1 MTKEE
6 ITALISSFINLI
18 LSVAKFILAAY
29 SGSIALLAQAWASIF
44 DILSSFVLFGA
55 LRIDRAEVSLRKN
68 SVNSQENYR
77 DTGSIFK
84 DEIPPQKRKSLAARH
99 LFISR
104 LEEKVAVGIGLSLI
118 FISYKIFMKIIH
130 PSSIVIKNPLSAAF
144 VMSLLALGSYL
155 LSKFEVYVGEKS
167 KSPGLIADG
176 YHSKVD
182 MFGSILV
189 VVALLSEHLG
199 FHIDRIAAVVICG
212 IIFIHAL
219 HVLTTALKAYLHPQE
234 KSYLRNAQQHEDMLV
249 VFIKEKLPLLM
260 DRLYRALSEKLHLN
274 SENYNQN
281 KKILNRVIVIT
292 VLIIVVGIYFSSGIY
307 MLKPNEKAIVER
319 FGKPLSITK
328 PVLPGLHYAFP
339 LPIDRINRVDTERI
353 RRISIGY
360 KASKD
365 YQLIL
370 WTNVHYKEELP
381 FLTGENSFLDLTMN
395 VHYRI
400 KNIYNFL
407 YKNSSPEDLMIQ
419 LANTILTNTL
429 SRRAFFPTITVNR
442 EKLEEDILETLGR
455 KLDEFKTGIWIE
467 GIHFRDIHPPTDIA
481 PAFEDVVSAQEDYET
496 YIHKAK
502 GYENK
507 VIPHARS
514 VKVKMKNE
522 AIAYKNDML
531 AKSKGESRRFL
542 NQQAAYRKNPDITET
557 RLYIE
562 GMEEILPDVQK
573 FIICPKEGE
582 KIQDIWF
589 FQGNQAEISTIIRE
603 EK

>member
-6 ITALISSFINLI
+6 ITALISSFVNLI
-18 LSVAKFILAAY
+18 LSIVKFLLAAY

-55 LRIDRAEVSLRKN
+55 LKMDRADAALRKN

-84 DEIPPQKRKSLAARH
+84 GEAPSQKKRSLAAKQ
-99 LFISR
+99 FFVR

-199 FHIDRIAAVVICG
+199 FHIDGIAAVVICG
-212 IIFIHAL
+212 IIFIHAF
-219 HVLTTALKAYLHPQE
+219 HVLSTALKAYIHPQA
-234 KSYLRNAQQHEDMLV
+234 KSYLKDTQQHEDILV
-249 VFIKEKLPLLM
+249 IFVKEKLPLLM
-260 DRLYRALSEKLHLN
+260 DHLHGTLSKKLHLN
-274 SENYNQN
+274 GKNYNQN
-281 KKILNRVIVIT
+281 KKVLNSIMSVVFL
-292 VLIIVVGIYFSSGIY
+292 VIVVGIYFSSGIY
-307 MLKPNEKAIVER
+307 MLRPNEKAIVER
-319 FGKPLSITK
+319 FGEPLNIAK
-328 PVLPGLHYAFP
+328 PVLPGLHYALP
-339 LPIDRINRVDTERI
+339 SPIDKVNRVDTEGI
-353 RRISIGY
+353 RRISVGY
-360 KASKD
+360 KSSKD
-365 YQLIL
+365 YPLIL
-370 WTNVHYKEELP
+370 WTNVHYKEELS
-381 FLTGENSFLDLTMN
+381 FLTGENSFLGLVMN
-395 VHYRI
+395 VHYKI
-400 KNIYNFL
+400 KDIYDFL
-407 YKNSSPEDLMIQ
+407 YKNSSPEDLMEE
-419 LANTILTNTL
+419 LTNTILTNALAKRT
-429 SRRAFFPTITVNR
+429 FFSTITVDR
-442 EKLEEDILETLGR
+442 ERLEGQVRETLQM
-455 KLDEFKTGIWIE
+455 KLDEFKTGI
-467 GIHFRDIHPPTDIA
+467 GIVGVYMRDIHPPTSIA

-496 YIHKAK
+496 YINKAK

-507 VIPHARS
+507 VIPNARA

-522 AIAYKNDML
+522 AVAYRNNML
-531 AKSKGESRRFL
+531 KKSEGEAKRFI
-542 NQQAAYRKNPDITET
+542 NQQTAYRKHPDITET

-562 GMEEILPDVQK
+562 KMEEILPDVQK
-573 FIICPKEGE
+573 FIICPKKGE
-582 KIQDIWF
+582 KIPDIWF
-589 FQGNQAEISTIIRE
+589 FQGNQKEISTIIRE

>member
-6 ITALISSFINLI
+6 ITALISSFVNLI

-55 LRIDRAEVSLRKN
+55 LRMDRADAAARKN

-84 DEIPPQKRKSLAARH
+84 DENLSQKEKPLARRR

-130 PSSIVIKNPLSAAF
+130 PSSIVIKNPIPAAF
-144 VMSLLALGSYL
+144 VMALLALGSYL

-199 FHIDRIAAVVICG
+199 FHIDGIAAVIICG

-219 HVLTTALKAYLHPQE
+219 HVLTTALKAYMNPRE
-234 KSYLRNAQQHEDMLV
+234 KSYLKDAQQHEDILV
-249 VFIKEKLPLLM
+249 IFIKEKLPLLM
-260 DRLYRALSEKLHLN
+260 DRLYSALSMKLYLTG
-274 SENYNQN
+274 NYNQN
-281 KKILNRVIVIT
+281 KKTLNKVITIVIL
-292 VLIIVVGIYFSSGIY
+292 VIAAGIYFSSGIY
-307 MLKPNEKAIVER
+307 MLNPHEKAIVER
-319 FGKPLSITK
+319 FGKPLNITK
-328 PVLPGLHYAFP
+328 PVLPGLHYALP
-339 LPIDRINRVDTERI
+339 LPIDRINRIDTERI

-360 KASKD
+360 KAAKD

-381 FLTGENSFLDLTMN
+381 FLTGENSFLDLSMN

-400 KNIYNFL
+400 KDIYNFL
-407 YKNSSPEDLMIQ
+407 YRNSSPDVLMEE
-419 LANTILTNTL
+419 LTNTILTNAL
-429 SRRAFFPTITVNR
+429 SKREFFPTITVDR
-442 EKLEEDILETLGR
+442 EKLEWQIRETLQM
-455 KLDEFKTGIWIE
+455 KLDEFKTGIVIV
-467 GIHFRDIHPPTDIA
+467 GIHFRDIHPPTAIA
-481 PAFEDVVSAQEDYET
+481 AAFEDVVSAQEDYET

-507 VIPHARS
+507 VIPHARAT
-514 VKVKMKNE
+514 KVKMKNE
-522 AIAYKNDML
+522 AAAYRNNVL
-531 AKSKGESRRFL
+531 AKSKGESGRFL
-542 NQQAAYRKNPDITET
+542 NQQAAHRKHPDITET

-562 GMEEILPDVQK
+562 GMEDVLPDVQK
-573 FIICPKEGE
+573 FIIYPKDGE
-582 KIQDIWF
+582 KIPDIWF
-589 FQGNQAEISTIIRE
+589 FQGNQANISTIIRE

>member
-6 ITALISSFINLI
+6 ITALISSFVNLVLTVI
-18 LSVAKFILAAY
+18 KFCLAIY
-29 SGSIALLAQAWASIF
+29 TGSIALLAEAWHSLSDIF
-44 DILSSFVLFGA
+44 SSFMVFA
-55 LRIDRAEVSLRKN
+55 AIRADRIGSISEERATQ
-68 SVNSQENYR
+68 SQEIYR

-84 DEIPPQKRKSLAARH
+84 DEDSHQKEKPSLAGKR
-99 LFISR
+99 FFTG
-104 LEEKVAVGIGLSLI
+104 LEEKVAVGIGLFLI
-118 FISYKIFMKIIH
+118 FASYKIFMKVIH
-130 PSSIVIKNPLSAAF
+130 PETIAIRNPVPVALVILI
-144 VMSLLALGSYL
+144 LALFSYL
-155 LSKFEVYVGEKS
+155 LFKFEVYVGEKS

-176 YHSKVD
+176 YHSKID
-182 MFGSILV
+182 MFASMLV
-189 VVALLSEHLG
+189 SVALVSEHIG
-199 FHIDRIAAVVICG
+199 FRIDKIAAVVICVA
-212 IIFIHAL
+212 ILIHAL
-219 HVLTTALKAYLHPQE
+219 HVLTRALKAYIHPQG
-234 KSYLRNAQQHEDMLV
+234 KAYLKGAQPHEDILV

-260 DRLYRALSEKLHLN
+260 DRLYTALSKKLHLEG
-274 SENYNQN
+274 SYNQN
-281 KKILNRVIVIT
+281 KIILNKIITIV
-292 VLIIVVGIYFSSGIY
+292 VLIIVAGIYFSSGIY
-307 MLKPNEKAIVER
+307 MLKPYEKAIVER
-319 FGKPLSITK
+319 FGKPLNITK
-328 PVLPGLHYAFP
+328 PVLPGLHYALP

-370 WTNVHYKEELP
+370 WTNIHYKEEMP
-381 FLTGENSFLDLTMN
+381 FLTGENSFLGLTMN

-400 KNIYNFL
+400 QNLSDFL
-407 YKNSSPEDLMIQ
+407 YKNSSPEGLMEE

-429 SRRAFFPTITVNR
+429 SKRVFFPTITVNR
-442 EKLEEDILETLGR
+442 EGLEEEILEILQT

-467 GIHFRDIHPPTDIA
+467 GIHFRDMHPPTDIA

-507 VIPHARS
+507 VIPNARAT
-514 VKVKMKNE
+514 KIKMKNE
-522 AIAYKNDML
+522 AIAYRNNVL
-531 AKSKGESRRFL
+531 AKSKGETGRFL
-542 NQQAAYRKNPDITET
+542 DQQAAYRKHPDITET

-582 KIQDIWF
+582 KIPDIWF
-589 FQGNQAEISTIIRE
+589 FQGNQAGISTIIRE